1 MASIDR
7 EREANTSFEEIAG
20 VMRYNPKTGEFRRKD
35 RPNAKV
41 GSFNQKGRLRITV
54 NGKKFL
60 ASRLAWLLYYGEWP
74 AQTVDHIDGDRA
86 NNCIANLRLATLT
99 EQQCNRG
106 LPENNTSGVKG
117 ASFNKRRS
125 AAGLA
130 PWETYITIYGSRAH
144 LGFFVDL
151 ESAKAVRLRAE
162 AAHHGDFAR
171 QEVLMPNLLSGVSL

>member
-74 AQTVDHIDGDRA
+74 AQTVDQYSSLLPPVGVWSVS
-86 NNCIANLRLATLT
+86 
-99 EQQCNRG
+99 QYQCG
-106 LPENNTSGVKG
+106 GSPSQ
-117 ASFNKRRS
+117 
-125 AAGLA
+125 A
-130 PWETYITIYGSRAH
+130 P
-144 LGFFVDL
+144 
-151 ESAKAVRLRAE
+151 
-162 AAHHGDFAR
+162 
-171 QEVLMPNLLSGVSL
+171 